1 MPYARQAK
9 EGELIWG
16 GGVSDEEV
24 EWVMSVD
31 DYRIEHEIGCP
42 MLSPLPN
49 AICNCGNPKALKWDE
64 AQGVFRSPFYDRCAL
79 VDNATPQEI
88 DQ

>member
-1 MPYARQAK
+1 VGAVVVVAEVIAALYVQT
-9 EGELIWG
+9 G
-16 GGVSDEEV
+16 GCYFGLPD
-24 EWVMSVD
+24 VD
-31 DYRIEHEIGCP
+31 P
-42 MLSPLPN
+42 
-49 AICNCGNPKALKWDE
+49 WDE